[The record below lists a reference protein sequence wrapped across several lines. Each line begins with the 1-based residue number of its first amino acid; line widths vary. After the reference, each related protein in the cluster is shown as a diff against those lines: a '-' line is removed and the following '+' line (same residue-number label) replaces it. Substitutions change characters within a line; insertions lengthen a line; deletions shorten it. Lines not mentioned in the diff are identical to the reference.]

1 MLDTRNKIM
10 KRMGKIAILSDI
22 HSNLPALTAVL
33 RDVQAS
39 GAERIAFLGD
49 IVGYGASPAE
59 CVAWVRKLGG
69 VCVMGNHEESMGMV
83 LCRGRANLGAAL
95 PADDYIAG
103 LVHSAKSLSDDQ
115 GQWAAG
121 LPYELSIPGARIAHA
136 SLDTP
141 AAWHY
146 ISDDESA
153 EPTLEILRQEESR
166 VGFFGHTH
174 EQGIFADVFDALE
187 WSDAT
192 RVCIPAGMA
201 CAVTVGSVGQPR
213 HETDRRACWVLW
225 DPTTRVVEFRKTEYK
240 RLEAAQQIAKVGLPM
255 ASALRL
261 LTDPERAFLG
271 SI

>member
-1 MLDTRNKIM
+1 M
-10 KRMGKIAILSDI
+10 KRMGKIAILSDV

-33 RDVQAS
+33 REVQSS
-39 GAERIAFLGD
+39 GAERIVFLGD
-49 IVGYGASPAE
+49 VVGYGASPAE
-59 CVAWVRKLGG
+59 CVTWVRKLGG

-83 LCRGRANLGAAL
+83 LRRGRGNLESTL
-95 PADDYIAG
+95 PPDDYLAG

-115 GQWAAG
+115 AQWAAG
-121 LPYELSIPGARIAHA
+121 LPYELSIPGARIAHG
-136 SLDTP
+136 SLDEP

-153 EPTLEILRQEESR
+153 EPTLEILRQGDLR

-187 WSDAT
+187 WLDAA

-225 DPTTRVVEFRKTEYK
+225 DSATRVVEFRRTEFN
-240 RLEAAQQIAKVGLPM
+240 RIEAAQQIAKAGLPM
-255 ASALRL
+255 DAALRL
-261 LTDPERAFLG
+261 LTDPERAFLVR
-271 SI
+271 